1 MISIALL
8 ACRRQRLNGI
18 ILADL
23 NTIHAR
29 IFVFAILLGLTGC
42 GPTPTSSTPQPTASL
57 LPYVTASPLPATQVP
72 TEFPTIEPT
81 LGPSPTPFVHV
92 VAEGDTLLGIAIR
105 YGVELNELLAANPG
119 INTRIISIGQSITIP
134 GADGNSPGS
143 LLPTATPVPATLS
156 PVVCYAAPVD
166 SLWCLTTVSFPGD
179 TPLEAIAVAIALFNA
194 EGKQLASQVSYTPLN
209 LLLPG
214 TELPLIARFPA
225 PAPAE
230 YSASAQIVR
239 SLGAGDSDQR
249 YLPVEIAIEE
259 SEALDEGLR
268 WSVRGSM
275 SLAEEREDT
284 NTTVALLA
292 IARDRDGDVVG
303 LRKLQL
309 EGTADEAW
317 KAEFALEIISLGP
330 PITDVQVM
338 AEALIL
344 Q

>member
-23 NTIHAR
+23 NSKHAC
-29 IFVFAILLGLTGC
+29 IFLSAILIGLTGC
-42 GPTPTSSTPQPTASL
+42 GPTPTSSSPQPTASL
-57 LPYVTASPLPATQVP
+57 VPYVTSSPSPATQAP
-72 TEFPTIEPT
+72 TDAPTFEPT
-81 LGPSPTPFVHV
+81 LGPTPTPFVHV
-92 VAEGDTLLGIAIR
+92 VASGDTLLGIALR

-119 INTRIISIGQSITIP
+119 INTRIISIGQSIVIP
-134 GADGNSPGS
+134 GPDGTPPGS
-143 LLPTATPVPATLS
+143 LLPTATPVPAMLN
-156 PVVCYAAPVD
+156 PVVCYATPSE
-166 SLWCLTTVSFPGD
+166 SLWCVTAVSYSGD
-179 TPLEAIAVAIALFNA
+179 TALEAIAVAIALFNA
-194 EGKQLASQVSYTPLN
+194 DGKQLMSEVSYTPLN

-225 PAPAE
+225 PAPTE
-230 YSASAQIVR
+230 FLASAQIVR
-239 SLGAGDSDQR
+239 ALEAGDMEQR

-259 SEALDEGLR
+259 SEAMDEGLR
-268 WSVRGSM
+268 WKVRGIV
-275 SLAEEREDT
+275 SLAEAHADIST
-284 NTTVALLA
+284 SVAIVA
-292 IARDRDGDVVG
+292 IARDMEGDVVG

-309 EGTADEAW
+309 EGTADEGW
-317 KAEFALEIISLGP
+317 KADFALEIFSLGP